1 MSLPSLY
8 GSGDDEAELFRLTRP
23 DGHPNADDPVAAKLE
38 QKHIANSDY
47 QDRQEEFDEQAE
59 PLAELVEQDAWQS
72 LTEGEQEAVVDFIR
86 ELQGRRRCGGNP

>member
-8 GSGDDEAELFRLTRP
+8 GSGDDEEELFRLTRP
-23 DGHPNADDPVAAKLE
+23 DGHPNADDPATAEME

-59 PLAELVEQDAWQS
+59 PLAELIGQDAWQA
-72 LTEGEQEAVVDFIR
+72 LTEREKEAVVDFIR
-86 ELQGRRRCGGNP
+86 ELQGRRRCE